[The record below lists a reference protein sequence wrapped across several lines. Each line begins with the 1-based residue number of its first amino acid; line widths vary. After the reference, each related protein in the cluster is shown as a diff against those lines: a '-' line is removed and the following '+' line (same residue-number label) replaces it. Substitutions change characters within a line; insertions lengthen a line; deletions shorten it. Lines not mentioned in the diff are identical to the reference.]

1 VDAAWICPGGDLHG
15 TDSDQVFAVSSF
27 FTVVV

>member
-1 VDAAWICPGGDLHG
+1 MPPGFVQAGDLHG
-15 TDSDQVFAVSSF
+15 ADGDQVFAVSSF